1 MSKALELMGQL
12 KIKIKE
18 TAYKMSLPPDI
29 ITTTTTLQ
37 LQYNNLDIYRGLCYN
52 LQLPRR
58 YVKVLIQSSLFS
70 CWPVEQLCK
79 LGLPPPVSTW
89 TTP

>member
-1 MSKALELMGQL
+1 MGQL

-18 TAYKMSLPPDI
+18 TAFKMSLPPDI
-29 ITTTTTLQ
+29 ITTTTT

-58 YVKVLIQSSLFS
+58 YV
-70 CWPVEQLCK
+70 
-79 LGLPPPVSTW
+79 
-89 TTP
+89 